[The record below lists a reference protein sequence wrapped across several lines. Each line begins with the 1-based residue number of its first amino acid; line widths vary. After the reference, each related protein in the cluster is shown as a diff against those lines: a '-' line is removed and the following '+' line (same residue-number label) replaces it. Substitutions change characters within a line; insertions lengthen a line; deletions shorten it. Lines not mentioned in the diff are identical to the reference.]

1 MKKLTYQNLTAHD
14 NELQARETC
23 SAAHELA
30 TDVEI
35 IAKTTHQ
42 LEDEL
47 ARTTQIIAVI
57 ETELLATGSRQ
68 FKTEKIVGE
77 LQAKCARVENE
88 VKKTKQLYEKRNDKL
103 AKMGDFLEKNRQLIK
118 AGNKGLGQ
126 VIKSECKKFDL
137 YHGISLMKQMNV
149 WKRNSRTQSRKP
161 TCTTSNMTR

>member
-1 MKKLTYQNLTAHD
+1 MIFLIAHD
-14 NELQARETC
+14 NEKQARETC

-47 ARTTQIIAVI
+47 TRTTQLIAVI

-77 LQAKCARVENE
+77 LQAKYARVENE

-118 AGNKGLGQ
+118 AGNKGLAQ
-126 VIKSECKKFDL
+126 VIKSE
-137 YHGISLMKQMNV
+137 
-149 WKRNSRTQSRKP
+149 W
-161 TCTTSNMTR
+161 